1 MFAHDAFLRIQHAKN
16 STNTFLSYKTKVM
29 LAILSDILT
38 AVPGASRSSGMRT
51 SADRT
56 SGMMTMSDGMSGMRG
71 TSGRI

>member
-1 MFAHDAFLRIQHAKN
+1 MYFTRVLAVHMINLLQSIALFCLHMTR
-16 STNTFLSYKTKVM
+16 FYVLSN
-29 LAILSDILT
+29 ILT